1 MAGSSPA
8 MTSETEELDFMG
20 HLFSGLE
27 VRSATLERIASVM
40 IGAYFEQPEL
50 DKSRQHTSDV
60 RMDRQTK
67 FTLWVAFLVLFSYVA
82 WFYLDCAMDETCHL
96 VCHAGGRGG
105 CYTQRSAPA
114 ETGH

>member
-1 MAGSSPA
+1 
-8 MTSETEELDFMG
+8 
-20 HLFSGLE
+20 
-27 VRSATLERIASVM
+27 
-40 IGAYFEQPEL
+40 
-50 DKSRQHTSDV
+50 
-60 RMDRQTK
+60 MDRQTK

-114 ETGH
+114 EMGH